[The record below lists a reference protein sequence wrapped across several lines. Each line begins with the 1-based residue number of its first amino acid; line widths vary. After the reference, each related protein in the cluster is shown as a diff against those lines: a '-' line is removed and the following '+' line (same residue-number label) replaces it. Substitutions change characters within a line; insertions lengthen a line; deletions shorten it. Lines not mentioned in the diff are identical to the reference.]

1 MRGFY
6 EDYQKEKQE
15 TGGARDRPANNGVPA
30 KPIGFVGRGGTTEC
44 SECPLQSGRSGTK
57 FVTTRR
63 NAGTAVAGFFTKLFT
78 AVLYL
83 AATALSSVGLT
94 TLINKPLRD
103 MLFELVRKTF
113 YGG

>member
-6 EDYQKEKQE
+6 EDYQKEKQGE
-15 TGGARDRPANNGVPA
+15 NQQRDRPAM
-30 KPIGFVGRGGTTEC
+30 IR
-44 SECPLQSGRSGTK
+44 RSAGAA
-57 FVTTRR
+57 VT
-63 NAGTAVAGFFTKLFT
+63 GFFGRLFT

-103 MLFELVRKTF
+103 MLFELVRRTF
-113 YGG
+113 FGG

>member
-15 TGGARDRPANNGVPA
+15 TGGARDRPAM
-30 KPIGFVGRGGTTEC
+30 I
-44 SECPLQSGRSGTK
+44 
-57 FVTTRR
+57 RR
-63 NAGTAVAGFFTKLFT
+63 NAGTAIIGFIAKLFT
-78 AVLYL
+78 AVLYI

-103 MLFELVRKTF
+103 MLFELARKTF
-113 YGG
+113 FGN